1 MNQRILS
8 SFVCLLLLTSIAP
21 TAAAVGPSDS
31 AIWGISYDW
40 GDFEDDVL
48 DMTGVDTNAVNED
61 LELAADYAGFDL
73 DSDQVLSGSSH
84 FFIESWDD
92 DETVEIQDIHGN
104 THQVTKRVTEL
115 TVRHGLLTDVGFT
128 AAWIDNNESID
139 IWYSASQEMVLV
151 IDATYVEYVDSD
163 LLVYGADLEMSG
175 VVSNAADLSMNLQV
189 IAAGEVEAPEVDLG
203 YSISMEVPSLSSE
216 WRVDHPLDY
225 LQQLNQEP
233 SESNE
238 DGIFTCDNGEEIPA
252 SWENDGEAD
261 CYDGSDEAD
270 GTYTPPSEMPET
282 YPEPSEGSSLSHI
295 LETGELRYCVDP
307 YYPPFES
314 YDNDGELEGF
324 DVDIS
329 TALADRLSQHY
340 GVNLEFVPVES
351 DWDPIIPNLMGGEMC
366 DAIISAMTTT
376 EERGFVLDFTRGFVS
391 VAQGVIGA
399 DGSPTISDVFELDAG
414 GTTIAVQSGTT
425 SDWWSNDYFSDA
437 TIIAYESYNEVIMAL
452 DNGDVDYAMHD
463 ASILSVDGDIMTTFS
478 EENMGVALRE
488 GNNELLTA
496 LDVAITDLVNSEE
509 YDDIY
514 STWFEGEPY
523 LINDWT
529 PDQDIGWQEGYEE
542 REQIFVCDSGQ
553 EIPADW
559 VNDGEEDCYDGSDE
573 SGEFNSGGG
582 IIEGTF
588 TTLTGYSLSVGI
600 SGIPTE
606 EIGVNLDTFNVELSD
621 NVPGQGAFSENFQN
635 IEGQMAEWNWDCPPV
650 SGNEDLTIDDTAVE
664 VQCGLAAPLSPGMAV
679 MLAQSLAPAFDNG
692 IQELSSVLQ
701 EQIESW
707 MEEISGDEGGDGIFV
722 CDNGEEIPASWEN
735 DGEVDCS
742 DGSDENG
749 GGGDGV
755 FVCDNGEE
763 IPASWVNDGEA
774 DCSDG
779 SDENDDSMGGSEEFE
794 RLESMMEALMESNLE
809 KTMGTFAEKLDELL
823 EDNIPSDPVL
833 DLEESC
839 ALLFWT
845 TDDSRVVG
853 FAVLNSGELLL
864 GPSIFGVNEHDID
877 LNVQYYDGDNARA
890 AKIDILGITEL
901 RDIAPESKHDNS
913 LLYEILGPDYL
924 PNLDLT
930 DTDGD
935 GVIDYFDQDDDGD
948 GISDWDD
955 PELNKQKGSLP
966 APGVLAVIS
975 MLGAATILMPRKDD

>member
-31 AIWGISYDW
+31 VIWGISYDW
-40 GDFEDDVL
+40 GDFEGDVL

-61 LELAADYAGFDL
+61 LEEAADYAGFDL
-73 DSDQVLSGSSH
+73 ELDQVLSGSSH

-115 TVRHGLLTDVGFT
+115 TVRHGLLADAGFT
-128 AAWIDNNESID
+128 AAWVDNDEAIN
-139 IWYSASQEMVLV
+139 IWYSVSQEMVLV

-175 VVSNAADLSMNLQV
+175 EVSNTADLSMNLQV

-216 WRVDHPLDY
+216 WRVDQPLDY
-225 LQQLNQEP
+225 LQQLNEEP

-238 DGIFTCDNGEEIPA
+238 
-252 SWENDGEAD
+252 
-261 CYDGSDEAD
+261 
-270 GTYTPPSEMPET
+270 SESNE
-282 YPEPSEGSSLSHI
+282 SESN
-295 LETGELRYCVDP
+295 
-307 YYPPFES
+307 ES
-314 YDNDGELEGF
+314 
-324 DVDIS
+324 
-329 TALADRLSQHY
+329 
-340 GVNLEFVPVES
+340 
-351 DWDPIIPNLMGGEMC
+351 
-366 DAIISAMTTT
+366 
-376 EERGFVLDFTRGFVS
+376 
-391 VAQGVIGA
+391 
-399 DGSPTISDVFELDAG
+399 
-414 GTTIAVQSGTT
+414 
-425 SDWWSNDYFSDA
+425 
-437 TIIAYESYNEVIMAL
+437 
-452 DNGDVDYAMHD
+452 
-463 ASILSVDGDIMTTFS
+463 
-478 EENMGVALRE
+478 
-488 GNNELLTA
+488 
-496 LDVAITDLVNSEE
+496 
-509 YDDIY
+509 
-514 STWFEGEPY
+514 
-523 LINDWT
+523 
-529 PDQDIGWQEGYEE
+529 
-542 REQIFVCDSGQ
+542 
-553 EIPADW
+553 
-559 VNDGEEDCYDGSDE
+559 
-573 SGEFNSGGG
+573 EFNSGGG

-621 NVPGQGAFSENFQN
+621 NVPGQGTFSESFQH

-650 SGNEDLTIDDTAVE
+650 SGNEDLTIDDTTVE

-679 MLAQSLAPAFDNG
+679 MMAQSLAPAFDNG
-692 IQELSSVLQ
+692 IQELSSVIQ

-707 MEEISGDEGGDGIFV
+707 MEEISGGEGGNGVFV

-763 IPASWVNDGEA
+763 IPASWENDGED

-779 SDENDDSMGGSEEFE
+779 SDENDGSMEGSEEFE
-794 RLESMMEALMESNLE
+794 RLESMMEALMESNLN
-809 KTMGTFAEKLDELL
+809 KTMEAFAEKLDELV
-823 EDNIPSDPVL
+823 EDNIPSEPVL

-853 FAVLNSGELLL
+853 FAVLNSGEILL
-864 GPSIFGVNEHDID
+864 GPSVFGVKEHDVE

-890 AKIDILGITEL
+890 SKMNILGITEL
-901 RDIAPESKHDNS
+901 RDIAPDSKHDNS
-913 LLYEILGPDYL
+913 LLYEILGSDYL

>member
-1 MNQRILS
+1 MNQRVLS

-31 AIWGISYDW
+31 VIWGISYDW
-40 GDFEDDVL
+40 GDFEGDVL

-61 LELAADYAGFDL
+61 LEEAADYAGFDL
-73 DSDQVLSGSSH
+73 ELDQVLSGSSH

-92 DETVEIQDIHGN
+92 DETVEILDIHGN

-115 TVRHGLLTDVGFT
+115 TVRHGLLADAGFT
-128 AAWIDNNESID
+128 AAWVDNDEAIN
-139 IWYSASQEMVLV
+139 IWYSVSQEMVLV

-175 VVSNAADLSMNLQV
+175 EVSNTADLSMNLQV

-216 WRVDHPLDY
+216 WRVDQPLDY
-225 LQQLNQEP
+225 LQQLNEEP

-238 DGIFTCDNGEEIPA
+238 
-252 SWENDGEAD
+252 
-261 CYDGSDEAD
+261 
-270 GTYTPPSEMPET
+270 SESNE
-282 YPEPSEGSSLSHI
+282 SESN
-295 LETGELRYCVDP
+295 
-307 YYPPFES
+307 ES
-314 YDNDGELEGF
+314 
-324 DVDIS
+324 
-329 TALADRLSQHY
+329 
-340 GVNLEFVPVES
+340 
-351 DWDPIIPNLMGGEMC
+351 
-366 DAIISAMTTT
+366 
-376 EERGFVLDFTRGFVS
+376 
-391 VAQGVIGA
+391 
-399 DGSPTISDVFELDAG
+399 
-414 GTTIAVQSGTT
+414 
-425 SDWWSNDYFSDA
+425 
-437 TIIAYESYNEVIMAL
+437 
-452 DNGDVDYAMHD
+452 
-463 ASILSVDGDIMTTFS
+463 
-478 EENMGVALRE
+478 
-488 GNNELLTA
+488 
-496 LDVAITDLVNSEE
+496 
-509 YDDIY
+509 
-514 STWFEGEPY
+514 
-523 LINDWT
+523 
-529 PDQDIGWQEGYEE
+529 
-542 REQIFVCDSGQ
+542 
-553 EIPADW
+553 
-559 VNDGEEDCYDGSDE
+559 
-573 SGEFNSGGG
+573 EFNSGGG

-621 NVPGQGAFSENFQN
+621 NVPGQGTFSESFQH

-650 SGNEDLTIDDTAVE
+650 SGNEDLTIDDTTVE

-679 MLAQSLAPAFDNG
+679 MMAQSLAPAFDNG
-692 IQELSSVLQ
+692 IQELSSVIQ

-707 MEEISGDEGGDGIFV
+707 MEEISGGEGGNGVFV

-763 IPASWVNDGEA
+763 IPASWENDGED

-779 SDENDDSMGGSEEFE
+779 SDENDGSMEGSEEFE
-794 RLESMMEALMESNLE
+794 RLESMMEALMESNLN
-809 KTMGTFAEKLDELL
+809 KTMEAFAEKLDELV
-823 EDNIPSDPVL
+823 EDNIPSEPVL

-853 FAVLNSGELLL
+853 FAVLNSGEILL
-864 GPSIFGVNEHDID
+864 GPSVFGVKEHDVE

-890 AKIDILGITEL
+890 SKMNILGITEL
-901 RDIAPESKHDNS
+901 RDIAPDSKHDNS
-913 LLYEILGPDYL
+913 LLYEILGSDYL

-966 APGVLAVIS
+966 ALGVLAVIS

>member
-1 MNQRILS
+1 MNQRVLS

-31 AIWGISYDW
+31 VLWGISYDW
-40 GDFEDDVL
+40 GDFEGDVL

-61 LELAADYAGFDL
+61 LEEAADYAGFDL
-73 DSDQVLSGSSH
+73 ELDQVLSGSSH

-92 DETVEIQDIHGN
+92 EETVEIQDIHGN

-115 TVRHGLLTDVGFT
+115 TVRHGLLADAGFT
-128 AAWIDNNESID
+128 AAWVDNDEAIN
-139 IWYSASQEMVLV
+139 IWYSVSQEMVLV

-175 VVSNAADLSMNLQV
+175 EVSNTADLSMNLQV

-216 WRVDHPLDY
+216 WRVDQPLDY
-225 LQQLNQEP
+225 LQQLNEEP

-252 SWENDGEAD
+252 SWENDGE
-261 CYDGSDEAD
+261 
-270 GTYTPPSEMPET
+270 
-282 YPEPSEGSSLSHI
+282 
-295 LETGELRYCVDP
+295 
-307 YYPPFES
+307 
-314 YDNDGELEGF
+314 
-324 DVDIS
+324 
-329 TALADRLSQHY
+329 
-340 GVNLEFVPVES
+340 
-351 DWDPIIPNLMGGEMC
+351 
-366 DAIISAMTTT
+366 
-376 EERGFVLDFTRGFVS
+376 
-391 VAQGVIGA
+391 
-399 DGSPTISDVFELDAG
+399 
-414 GTTIAVQSGTT
+414 
-425 SDWWSNDYFSDA
+425 
-437 TIIAYESYNEVIMAL
+437 
-452 DNGDVDYAMHD
+452 
-463 ASILSVDGDIMTTFS
+463 
-478 EENMGVALRE
+478 
-488 GNNELLTA
+488 
-496 LDVAITDLVNSEE
+496 
-509 YDDIY
+509 
-514 STWFEGEPY
+514 
-523 LINDWT
+523 
-529 PDQDIGWQEGYEE
+529 
-542 REQIFVCDSGQ
+542 
-553 EIPADW
+553 
-559 VNDGEEDCYDGSDE
+559 EDCYDGSDE
-573 SGEFNSGGG
+573 SGELNSGGG

-621 NVPGQGAFSENFQN
+621 NVPGQGTFSESFQH

-650 SGNEDLTIDDTAVE
+650 SGNEELTIDDTTVE

-679 MLAQSLAPAFDNG
+679 MMAQSLAPAFDNG
-692 IQELSSVLQ
+692 IQELSSVIQ

-707 MEEISGDEGGDGIFV
+707 MEEISGGEGGNGVFV

-763 IPASWVNDGEA
+763 IPASWENDGED

-779 SDENDDSMGGSEEFE
+779 SDENDGSMEGSEEFE

-809 KTMGTFAEKLDELL
+809 KTMEAFAEKLDELV
-823 EDNIPSDPVL
+823 EDNIPSEPVL

-853 FAVLNSGELLL
+853 FAILNSGEILL
-864 GPSIFGVNEHDID
+864 GPSVFGVKEHDVD

-890 AKIDILGITEL
+890 AKMGILGITEL

-913 LLYEILGPDYL
+913 LLYEILGTDYL

-930 DTDGD
+930 DSDGD

-948 GISDWDD
+948 GIPDWDD

-975 MLGAATILMPRKDD
+975 MLGAAAILMPRKDD

>member
-1 MNQRILS
+1 MNQRVLS

-31 AIWGISYDW
+31 VIWGVSYDW
-40 GDFEDDVL
+40 GDFEGDVL

-61 LELAADYAGFDL
+61 LEEAADYAGFDL
-73 DSDQVLSGSSH
+73 ELDQVLSGSSH

-92 DETVEIQDIHGN
+92 DETVEILDIHGN

-115 TVRHGLLTDVGFT
+115 TVRHGLLADAGFT
-128 AAWIDNNESID
+128 AAWVDNDEAIN
-139 IWYSASQEMVLV
+139 IWYSVSQEMVLV

-175 VVSNAADLSMNLQV
+175 EVSNTADLSMNLQV

-216 WRVDHPLDY
+216 WRVDQPLDY
-225 LQQLNQEP
+225 LQQLNEEP

-252 SWENDGEAD
+252 SWENDGE
-261 CYDGSDEAD
+261 
-270 GTYTPPSEMPET
+270 
-282 YPEPSEGSSLSHI
+282 
-295 LETGELRYCVDP
+295 
-307 YYPPFES
+307 
-314 YDNDGELEGF
+314 
-324 DVDIS
+324 
-329 TALADRLSQHY
+329 
-340 GVNLEFVPVES
+340 
-351 DWDPIIPNLMGGEMC
+351 
-366 DAIISAMTTT
+366 
-376 EERGFVLDFTRGFVS
+376 
-391 VAQGVIGA
+391 
-399 DGSPTISDVFELDAG
+399 
-414 GTTIAVQSGTT
+414 
-425 SDWWSNDYFSDA
+425 
-437 TIIAYESYNEVIMAL
+437 
-452 DNGDVDYAMHD
+452 
-463 ASILSVDGDIMTTFS
+463 
-478 EENMGVALRE
+478 
-488 GNNELLTA
+488 
-496 LDVAITDLVNSEE
+496 
-509 YDDIY
+509 
-514 STWFEGEPY
+514 
-523 LINDWT
+523 
-529 PDQDIGWQEGYEE
+529 
-542 REQIFVCDSGQ
+542 
-553 EIPADW
+553 
-559 VNDGEEDCYDGSDE
+559 EDCYDGSDE
-573 SGEFNSGGG
+573 SGELNSGGG

-621 NVPGQGAFSENFQN
+621 NVPGQGTFSESFQH

-650 SGNEDLTIDDTAVE
+650 SGNEDLTIDDTTVE

-679 MLAQSLAPAFDNG
+679 MMAQSLAPAFDNG
-692 IQELSSVLQ
+692 IQELSSVIQ

-707 MEEISGDEGGDGIFV
+707 MEEISGGEGGNGVFV

-763 IPASWVNDGEA
+763 IPASWENDGED

-779 SDENDDSMGGSEEFE
+779 SDENDGSMEGSEEFE
-794 RLESMMEALMESNLE
+794 RLESMMEALMESNLN
-809 KTMGTFAEKLDELL
+809 KTMEAFAEKLDELV
-823 EDNIPSDPVL
+823 EDNIPSEPVL

-853 FAVLNSGELLL
+853 FAVLNSGEILL
-864 GPSIFGVNEHDID
+864 GPSVFGVKEHDVE

-890 AKIDILGITEL
+890 SKMNILGITEL
-901 RDIAPESKHDNS
+901 RDIAPDSKHDNS
-913 LLYEILGPDYL
+913 LLYEILGSDYL